1 MATANDVANLFSTK
15 HRRLVRVFSR
25 TARINEDEAEEYIQH
40 AYMRAIK
47 SIHTF
52 DHRSSLET
60 WVLTIAT
67 NIFRN
72 DLSRKYRFVENAHR
86 IPSCVDAGYSSN
98 AGDYYDAMYIE
109 KEIENLILTKLHPV
123 IRDAFINVELNGM
136 SIAEYARKI
145 GAPEATVRVRL
156 HRARERIKAHA
167 MGTEGPRK
175 AQDRR
180 SQGGQ

>member
-1 MATANDVANLFSTK
+1 MATINDVANLFSTK
-15 HRRLVRVFSR
+15 HRKLVRVFSR
-25 TARINEDEAEEYIQH
+25 MARISEDEAEEYIQH

-60 WVLTIAT
+60 WLLTIAT
-67 NIFRN
+67 NLFRN
-72 DLSRKYRFVENAHR
+72 DLERRYRFAENAHR
-86 IPSCVDAGYSSN
+86 IPWCFDARYSN
-98 AGDYYDAMYIE
+98 NCEDYYDAMYIE

-136 SIAEYARKI
+136 SISEYAQKI
-145 GAPEATVRVRL
+145 GAPETTVRVRL
-156 HRARERIKAHA
+156 HRARERIKEFA
-167 MGTEGPRK
+167 MGTEGSRK

-180 SQGGQ
+180 SQAGQ